1 MKAESQKIKETIE
14 KLLEV
19 MDFLGVAQIDEQD
32 GDFLKANIQSAEA
45 AYLIGRSGENLLA
58 LQHLSRAIVNKS
70 PHQIWRGDKKEGTP
84 VRFIVDVNDYQ
95 KNRFELV
102 KEMAASAAKEVARTG
117 QPRWLAP
124 MNAYERRIIH
134 VALADVSDIKTE
146 SEGAG
151 EGRRIVIKPI

>member
-19 MDFLGVAQIDEQD
+19 MDFSGVVQIDEQD

-45 AYLIGRSGENLLA
+45 AYLIGCGGENLLA
-58 LQHLSRAIVNKS
+58 LQHLSRAIVS
-70 PHQIWRGDKKEGTP
+70 KKEEAP

-95 KNRFELV
+95 KNRFELA
-102 KEMAASAAKEVARTG
+102 KEMAVSAAREVARTR

-146 SEGAG
+146 SEGEG